1 MQEEIKIDSVDKF
14 VLQALMEKVLGKD
27 FDFFKKEVYI
37 KFDIHGN
44 PYVIVE
50 KWEQKKYL
58 N

>member
-50 KWEQKKYL
+50 K
-58 N
+58 